1 MAAHEEYLNSKEHK
15 AWLEEWDKRDEDH
28 NELRNDPDPKGWNL
42 YLKVIKDPAGS
53 FLDFTHEVCVA
64 NPESAE
70 VQTKALD
77 KFILAKKTDFAIT
90 AAINIGKH
98 HGKYHK
104 SPRAISR
111 FEAYLKEAD
120 TSKLSAKS
128 SELLKVFNEELLPAF
143 KK

>member
-1 MAAHEEYLNSKEHK
+1 M
-15 AWLEEWDKRDEDH
+15 
-28 NELRNDPDPKGWNL
+28 RNDPDPKGWAL

-53 FLDFTHEVCVA
+53 FLDFAHNVCAA

-77 KFILAKKTDFAIT
+77 KFVLAKKTDFAIT
-90 AAINIGKH
+90 AASNIAKH

-111 FEAYLKEAD
+111 FEAYLKGAD
-120 TSKLSAKS
+120 TSKLNAKAA
-128 SELLKVFNEELLPAF
+128 ELLKAFNEELLPAF